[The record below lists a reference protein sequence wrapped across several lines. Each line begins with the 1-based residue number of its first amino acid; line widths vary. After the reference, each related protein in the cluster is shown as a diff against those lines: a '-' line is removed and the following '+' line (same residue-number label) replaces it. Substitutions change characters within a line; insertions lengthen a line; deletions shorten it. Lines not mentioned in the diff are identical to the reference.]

1 MMKDTIGGLSLVKLD
16 ISGYNLT
23 YKSLFFSTDKCL
35 QSKQKILD
43 IYTSPIRRGKNRL
56 LSSSS
61 LLQKRCLKAYPHLS
75 SPYTN
80 QFLLVKHVS
89 QKL

>member
-56 LSSSS
+56 LSLTFIFTPSKEMFKSLSSS
-61 LLQKRCLKAYPHLS
+61 FITIHKS
-75 SPYTN
+75 IS
-80 QFLLVKHVS
+80 FS
-89 QKL
+89 